1 VTLATCLSS
10 SRIRFVLV
18 AWAESIA
25 CSMRSN
31 RSESC
36 SIISRSGYAREMPK
50 LVLRGVLSAGGRPE
64 CLRGGGAIGV
74 WAPKGSSAG
83 VADPKMGGGEP
94 GGTVAD
100 LEVGGGEPRGTVL
113 KPKLFKG
120 R

>member
-1 VTLATCLSS
+1 VLA
-10 SRIRFVLV
+10 

-31 RSESC
+31 CSESC
-36 SIISRSGYAREMPK
+36 SIIWQSGSARETRK
-50 LVLRGVLSAGGRPE
+50 LVFRVVLSAGGGAGH
-64 CLRGGGAIGV
+64 LRGAAIGV

-83 VADPKMGGGEP
+83 VADLKMGGGEP
-94 GGTVAD
+94 GGTVMD
-100 LEVGGGEPRGTVL
+100 LEVGGGEPKGTVL

>member
-1 VTLATCLSS
+1 V
-10 SRIRFVLV
+10 F
-18 AWAESIA
+18 
-25 CSMRSN
+25 
-31 RSESC
+31 
-36 SIISRSGYAREMPK
+36 
-50 LVLRGVLSAGGRPE
+50 RGVLSAGGGAE
-64 CLRGGGAIGV
+64 CLRGGATGV

-83 VADPKMGGGEP
+83 VADAKIGGGEP